1 MACWGIEECRGA
13 WFEFLSWDYEKT
25 VPYRLP
31 EHQQGRVETVPKVP
45 VAQTDRQNA
54 QVQLFLNHF
63 TGFQVVWGRTQ
74 QFLLAPNGACVTVEN
89 LGPP

>member
-1 MACWGIEECRGA
+1 MACWGIEEYRGA

-45 VAQTDRQNA
+45 VAQTDRQTECSSSA
-54 QVQLFLNHF
+54 LPKPFYWFSSSVGEDSAIPTCSQ
-63 TGFQVVWGRTQ
+63 WGM
-74 QFLLAPNGACVTVEN
+74 CHC
-89 LGPP
+89 